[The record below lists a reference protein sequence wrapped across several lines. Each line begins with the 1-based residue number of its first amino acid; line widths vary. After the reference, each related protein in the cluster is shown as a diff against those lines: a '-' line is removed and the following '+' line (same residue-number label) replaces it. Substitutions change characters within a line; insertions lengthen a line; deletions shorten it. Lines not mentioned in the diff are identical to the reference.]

1 MSLQPIMKLRGSG
14 LTVGIVTARF
24 NAPICE
30 RLLSGAKKAL
40 TEMGVESAD
49 IAEVTVPGALEIP
62 LALQTFAA
70 TENFDALIA
79 LGCVVKGDTYH
90 FEVVCNESA
99 AGITRVGLD
108 LDIAIGNGVLTTFTE
123 EQAVAR
129 AEQKGYEAAQ
139 AAVEMALLQEWA
151 LSKFG
156 EE

>member
-1 MSLQPIMKLRGSG
+1 MKLQPLMKLRGAG
-14 LTVGIVTARF
+14 LRIGIVTARF

-30 RLLSGAKKAL
+30 KLLAGAKKSLA
-40 TEMGVESAD
+40 EMGVEPND
-49 IAEVTVPGALEIP
+49 IAEVSVPGALEIP
-62 LALQTFAA
+62 LALQTLAA
-70 TENFDALIA
+70 SENFDALVA

-108 LDIAIGNGVLTTFTE
+108 MDVAIGNGVLTVFSD
-123 EQAVAR
+123 EQAAIR
-129 AEQKGYEAAQ
+129 AEEKGYEAAQ

-151 LSKFG
+151 LTTFG

>member
-1 MSLQPIMKLRGSG
+1 MKLRGAG
-14 LTVGIVTARF
+14 LRVGVVTARF
-24 NAPICE
+24 NEAICE
-30 RLLSGAKKAL
+30 KLLAGARKSL
-40 TEMGVESAD
+40 IEMGVEKTD
-49 IAEVTVPGALEIP
+49 IVEVTVPGALEIP

-70 TENFDALIA
+70 TENFDALVA

-108 LDIAIGNGVLTTFTE
+108 MDVSIGNGVLTTFTE
-123 EQAVAR
+123 EQALVR

-151 LSKFG
+151 LSKYG

>member
-1 MSLQPIMKLRGSG
+1 MALQPLMKLRGAG
-14 LTVGIVTARF
+14 LRVGIVTARF

-30 RLLSGAKKAL
+30 KLLAGAKKAL
-40 TEMGVESAD
+40 AEMGVDPNE

-62 LALQTFAA
+62 LALQAFGT
-70 TENFDALIA
+70 TEAFDALIA

-108 LDIAIGNGVLTTFTE
+108 LDMAIGNGVLTTFTE
-123 EQAVAR
+123 EQAMSR
-129 AEQKGYEAAQ
+129 AEQKGFEAAQ
-139 AAVEMALLQEWA
+139 AAIEMALIQEWA
-151 LSKFG
+151 HSKFG

>member
-1 MSLQPIMKLRGSG
+1 MSLQPLMKLRGAG
-14 LTVGIVTARF
+14 LRIGIVTARF

-30 RLLSGAKKAL
+30 KLLAGARKAL
-40 TEMGVESAD
+40 AEMGVEKED
-49 IAEVTVPGALEIP
+49 VVEVTVPGALEIA

-70 TENFDALIA
+70 TENFDALVA
-79 LGCVVKGDTYH
+79 LGCVIKGDTYH

-99 AGITRVGLD
+99 AGITRVGLEMD
-108 LDIAIGNGVLTTFTE
+108 VAIGNGVLTTFTE

-139 AAVEMALLQEWA
+139 AAVEMALLQEWT

-156 EE
+156 DE

>member
-1 MSLQPIMKLRGSG
+1 MSLQPLMKLRGAG
-14 LTVGIVTARF
+14 LRIGIVTARF

-30 RLLSGAKKAL
+30 KLLAGARKAL
-40 TEMGVESAD
+40 AEMGVEKED
-49 IAEVTVPGALEIP
+49 VVEVTVPGALEIA

-70 TENFDALIA
+70 TENFDALVA
-79 LGCVVKGDTYH
+79 LGCVIKGDTYH

-99 AGITRVGLD
+99 AGITRVGLE
-108 LDIAIGNGVLTTFTE
+108 LDVAIGNGVLTTFTE

-139 AAVEMALLQEWA
+139 AAVEMALLQEWT

-156 EE
+156 DE

>member
-1 MSLQPIMKLRGSG
+1 MKLRGAG
-14 LTVGIVTARF
+14 LRIGVVTARF

-30 RLLSGAKKAL
+30 KLLAGAKKAL
-40 TEMGVESAD
+40 AEMGVDASD

-62 LALQTFAA
+62 LALQAFAA
-70 TENFDALIA
+70 TEQFDALVA

-108 LDIAIGNGVLTTFTE
+108 LDVAIGNGVLTTFTE
-123 EQAVAR
+123 EQALTR

-139 AAVEMALLQEWA
+139 AAVEMALLQEWTH
-151 LSKFG
+151 SQFG
-156 EE
+156 EA